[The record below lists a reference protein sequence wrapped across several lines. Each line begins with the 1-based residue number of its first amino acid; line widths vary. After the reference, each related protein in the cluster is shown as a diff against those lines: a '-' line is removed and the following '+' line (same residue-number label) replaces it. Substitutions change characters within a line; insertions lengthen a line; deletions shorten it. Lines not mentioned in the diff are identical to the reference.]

1 MQASGQFHDPI
12 APLPRRKTQVV
23 GTEGGLGGRF
33 GEPTNLLHFFENQ
46 TPNI

>member
-1 MQASGQFHDPI
+1 
-12 APLPRRKTQVV
+12 V

-46 TPNI
+46 TPNIWLYSP